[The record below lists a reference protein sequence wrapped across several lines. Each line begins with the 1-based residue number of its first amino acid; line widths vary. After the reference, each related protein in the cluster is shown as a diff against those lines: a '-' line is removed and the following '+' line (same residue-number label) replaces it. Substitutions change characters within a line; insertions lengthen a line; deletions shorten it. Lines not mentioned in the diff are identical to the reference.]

1 MKKSWEGATEKKA
14 DVFADWEDEY
24 WPDGFQF
31 CIQLQHM
38 ISSTL

>member
-24 WPDGFQF
+24 
-31 CIQLQHM
+31 
-38 ISSTL
+38 